1 MTGTCIMGKMR
12 EDRTKTRKESPIK
25 WNKRFIYPKSQ
36 RSLIQGKRHYDI
48 QSNTHSLV
56 KQKLLP
62 SVTTILSATQS
73 EEKRQALA
81 NWKSRL
87 GDTAA
92 DRVRDIAALR
102 GTAMH
107 TFLEAYVRGTGHK
120 DLTSVGKEA
129 EPMARRIIEAGL
141 GDLEEIWGSEVTLYY
156 PDLYAG
162 ATDVVGIYNGR
173 ESIIDFKQTNKP
185 KRREWIEDYFIQL
198 GAYAMAHNYVYQTK
212 IQSGVILMC
221 SKDKLFQKFESSDKE
236 FVGYQ
241 HAFLR
246 KVDQYYRNCT
256 HNENKESDKN
266 EEISKETSH

>member
-1 MTGTCIMGKMR
+1 MNGICIMREMR
-12 EDRTKTRKESPIK
+12 EDRAPIK
-25 WNKRFIYPKSQ
+25 WNKRFVYPKSQ

-48 QSNTHSLV
+48 EHT
-56 KQKLLP
+56 KLP

-73 EEKRQALA
+73 EEKRQSLA
-81 NWKSRL
+81 KWKARL
-87 GDTAA
+87 GDQAA

-107 TFLEAYVRGTGHK
+107 TYLEAYVRGTGHR

-129 EPMARRIIEAGL
+129 EPMAQRIISEGL
-141 GDLEEIWGSEVTLYY
+141 SGLDEIWGSEVVLYY

-173 ESIIDFKQTNKP
+173 ESIVDFKQSNKP
-185 KRREWIEDYFIQL
+185 KRREWIDDYFIQL
-198 GAYAMAHNYVYQTK
+198 GAYAMAHNFIYDTH

-221 SKDKLFQKFESSDKE
+221 TKDKLFQKFEVSDKE

-241 HAFLR
+241 HAFLKR
-246 KVDQYYRNCT
+246 VDQYYRNCNQNLDAKDT
-256 HNENKESDKN
+256 QNEPIN
-266 EEISKETSH
+266 